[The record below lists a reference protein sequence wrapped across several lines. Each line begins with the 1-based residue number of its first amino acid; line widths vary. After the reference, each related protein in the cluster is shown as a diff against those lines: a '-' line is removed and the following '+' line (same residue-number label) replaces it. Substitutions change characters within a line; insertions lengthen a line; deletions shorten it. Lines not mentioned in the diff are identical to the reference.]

1 MNKKS
6 LSNLKSLI
14 YEEVRKAKT
23 ALKEGNFGS
32 IAPVDKNKT
41 LLVAKMVADAISK
54 VDNVKATVNMKTLEP
69 ASFDIDLPND
79 EYAGGSYN
87 MYSDGSIR
95 NMAAGAE
102 APIYGNWKTDNAAKM
117 AVIIKGLSESKIKKI
132 KEAQLNKLTRLSE
145 AEPGTVN
152 TDDPKEAEKLAKKGI
167 NVKLT
172 KEADGAIEIGTKV
185 KVIGQGLQDQNKI
198 GVVED
203 IAPGGKFYTVKI
215 KNQSAYFHE
224 SDLKVIG

>member
-1 MNKKS
+1 MNTKS
-6 LSNLKSLI
+6 LSNLKTLI

-23 ALKEGNFGS
+23 ALNEGNFGAAAS
-32 IAPVDKNKT
+32 VDKNKT

-54 VDNVKATVNMKTLEP
+54 VDNVNATVNMKTLEP

-87 MYSDGSIR
+87 MYADGSIR
-95 NMAAGAE
+95 NHAAGQE
-102 APIYGNWKTDNAAKM
+102 APIYGNWKTDNAEKM
-117 AVIIKGLSESKIKKI
+117 AVIIKGLIETYLTDVNSI
-132 KEAQLNKLTRLSE
+132 KEAQNKRAARLTE
-145 AEPGTVN
+145 TIEV
-152 TDDPKEAEKLAKKGI
+152 
-167 NVKLT
+167 
-172 KEADGAIEIGTKV
+172 GARV
-185 KVIGQGLQDQNKI
+185 KVIGQGLQDQNKT

>member
-1 MNKKS
+1 MNTKS

-14 YEEVRKAKT
+14 YEEVRKAKI
-23 ALKEGNFGS
+23 ALNEGNFGAMAS
-32 IAPVDKNKT
+32 VDKNKT

-54 VDNVKATVNMKTLEP
+54 VDNVNATVNMKTLEP

-87 MYSDGSIR
+87 MYADGSIR
-95 NMAAGAE
+95 NHAAGQE
-102 APIYGNWKTDNAAKM
+102 APIYGNWKTDNADKM
-117 AVIIKGLSESKIKKI
+117 AVIIKGLIETYLTDVNSI
-132 KEAQLNKLTRLSE
+132 KEAQNKRAARLTE
-145 AEPGTVN
+145 TIEV
-152 TDDPKEAEKLAKKGI
+152 
-167 NVKLT
+167 
-172 KEADGAIEIGTKV
+172 GARV
-185 KVIGQGLQDQNKI
+185 KVIGQGLQDQNKT

>member
-1 MNKKS
+1 MNTKS

-14 YEEVRKAKT
+14 YEEVRKAKI
-23 ALKEGNFGS
+23 ALNEGNFGAMAS
-32 IAPVDKNKT
+32 VDKNKT

-54 VDNVKATVNMKTLEP
+54 VDNVNATVNMKTLEP

-87 MYSDGSIR
+87 MYADGSIR
-95 NMAAGAE
+95 NHAAGQE

-117 AVIIKGLSESKIKKI
+117 AVIIKGLIETYLGEELTEAQIKKI
-132 KEAQLNKLTRLSE
+132 KEAHINKAKRLSE
-145 AEPGTVN
+145 S
-152 TDDPKEAEKLAKKGI
+152 
-167 NVKLT
+167 
-172 KEADGAIEIGTKV
+172 IELGSRV
-185 KVIGQGLQDQNKI
+185 KVIGQGLQDQNKT

>member
-1 MNKKS
+1 MNTKS
-6 LSNLKSLI
+6 LSNLKTLI
-14 YEEVRKAKT
+14 YEEVRKAKI
-23 ALKEGNFGS
+23 ALNEGNFGAMAS
-32 IAPVDKNKT
+32 VDKNKT

-54 VDNVKATVNMKTLEP
+54 VDNVNATVNMKTLEP

-87 MYSDGSIR
+87 MYADGSIR
-95 NMAAGAE
+95 NHAAGQE
-102 APIYGNWKTDNAAKM
+102 APIYGNWKTDNADKM
-117 AVIIKGLSESKIKKI
+117 AVIIKGLIETYLTDVNSI
-132 KEAQLNKLTRLSE
+132 KEAQNKRAARLTE
-145 AEPGTVN
+145 TIEV
-152 TDDPKEAEKLAKKGI
+152 
-167 NVKLT
+167 
-172 KEADGAIEIGTKV
+172 GARV
-185 KVIGQGLQDQNKI
+185 KVIGQGLQDQNKT

>member
-1 MNKKS
+1 MNTKS
-6 LSNLKSLI
+6 LSNLKTLI
-14 YEEVRKAKT
+14 YEEVRKAKM
-23 ALKEGNFGS
+23 ALNEGNFGAMAS
-32 IAPVDKNKT
+32 VDKNKT

-54 VDNVKATVNMKTLEP
+54 VDNVNATVNMKTLEP

-87 MYSDGSIR
+87 MYADGSIR
-95 NMAAGAE
+95 NHAAGQE
-102 APIYGNWKTDNAAKM
+102 APIYGNWKTDNADKM
-117 AVIIKGLSESKIKKI
+117 AVIIKGLIETYLTDVNSI
-132 KEAQLNKLTRLSE
+132 KEAQNKRAARLTE
-145 AEPGTVN
+145 TIEV
-152 TDDPKEAEKLAKKGI
+152 
-167 NVKLT
+167 
-172 KEADGAIEIGTKV
+172 GARV
-185 KVIGQGLQDQNKI
+185 KVIGQGLQDQNKT

>member
-1 MNKKS
+1 MNTKS
-6 LSNLKSLI
+6 LSNLKTLI
-14 YEEVRKAKT
+14 YEEVRKAKI
-23 ALKEGNFGS
+23 ALNEGNFGTMAS
-32 IAPVDKNKT
+32 VDKNKT

-54 VDNVKATVNMKTLEP
+54 VDNVNATVNMKTLEP

-87 MYSDGSIR
+87 MYADGSIR
-95 NMAAGAE
+95 NHAAGQE
-102 APIYGNWKTDNAAKM
+102 APIYGNWKTDNADKM
-117 AVIIKGLSESKIKKI
+117 AVIIKGLIETYLTDVNSI
-132 KEAQLNKLTRLSE
+132 KEAQNKRAARLTE
-145 AEPGTVN
+145 TIEV
-152 TDDPKEAEKLAKKGI
+152 
-167 NVKLT
+167 
-172 KEADGAIEIGTKV
+172 GARV
-185 KVIGQGLQDQNKI
+185 KVIGQGLQDQNKT

>member
-1 MNKKS
+1 MNTKS
-6 LSNLKSLI
+6 LSNLKTLI
-14 YEEVRKAKT
+14 YEEVRKAKM
-23 ALKEGNFGS
+23 ALNEGNFGAAAS
-32 IAPVDKNKT
+32 VDKNKT

-54 VDNVKATVNMKTLEP
+54 VDNVNATVNMKTLEP

-87 MYSDGSIR
+87 MYADGSIR
-95 NMAAGAE
+95 NHAAGQE
-102 APIYGNWKTDNAAKM
+102 APIYGNWKTDNAEKM
-117 AVIIKGLSESKIKKI
+117 AVIIKGLIETYLTDVNSI
-132 KEAQLNKLTRLSE
+132 KEAQNKRAARLTE
-145 AEPGTVN
+145 TIEV
-152 TDDPKEAEKLAKKGI
+152 
-167 NVKLT
+167 
-172 KEADGAIEIGTKV
+172 GARV
-185 KVIGQGLQDQNKI
+185 KVIGQGLQDQNKT

>member
-1 MNKKS
+1 MNTKS

-23 ALKEGNFGS
+23 ALNEGNFGAMAS
-32 IAPVDKNKT
+32 VDKNKT

-54 VDNVKATVNMKTLEP
+54 VDNVNATVNMKTLEP

-79 EYAGGSYN
+79 EFAGGSYN
-87 MYSDGSIR
+87 MYADGSIR
-95 NMAAGAE
+95 NHAAGQE

-117 AVIIKGLSESKIKKI
+117 AVIIKGLIETYLGEELTEAEIKKI
-132 KEAQLNKLTRLSE
+132 KEAHINKAKRLSE
-145 AEPGTVN
+145 A
-152 TDDPKEAEKLAKKGI
+152 
-167 NVKLT
+167 
-172 KEADGAIEIGTKV
+172 IELGSRV
-185 KVIGQGLQDQNKI
+185 KVIGQGLEDQNKT

>member
-1 MNKKS
+1 
-6 LSNLKSLI
+6 
-14 YEEVRKAKT
+14 
-23 ALKEGNFGS
+23 
-32 IAPVDKNKT
+32 
-41 LLVAKMVADAISK
+41 MVADAISK
-54 VDNVKATVNMKTLEP
+54 VDNVNATVNMKTLEP

-87 MYSDGSIR
+87 MYADGSIR
-95 NMAAGAE
+95 NHAAGQE

-117 AVIIKGLSESKIKKI
+117 AVIIKGLIETYLGEELTEAQIKKI
-132 KEAQLNKLTRLSE
+132 KEAHINKAKRLSE
-145 AEPGTVN
+145 S
-152 TDDPKEAEKLAKKGI
+152 
-167 NVKLT
+167 
-172 KEADGAIEIGTKV
+172 IELGSRV
-185 KVIGQGLQDQNKI
+185 KVIGQGLQDQNKT

>member
-1 MNKKS
+1 MNTKS
-6 LSNLKSLI
+6 LSNLKTLI
-14 YEEVRKAKT
+14 YEEVRKAKI
-23 ALKEGNFGS
+23 ALNEGNFGAMAS
-32 IAPVDKNKT
+32 VDKNKT

-54 VDNVKATVNMKTLEP
+54 VDNVNATVNMKTLEP

-87 MYSDGSIR
+87 MYADGSIR
-95 NMAAGAE
+95 NHAAGQE
-102 APIYGNWKTDNAAKM
+102 APIYGNWKTDNAEKM
-117 AVIIKGLSESKIKKI
+117 AVIIKGLIETYLTDVNSI
-132 KEAQLNKLTRLSE
+132 KEAQNKRAARLTE
-145 AEPGTVN
+145 TIEV
-152 TDDPKEAEKLAKKGI
+152 
-167 NVKLT
+167 
-172 KEADGAIEIGTKV
+172 GARV
-185 KVIGQGLQDQNKI
+185 KVIGQGLQDQNKT

>member
-1 MNKKS
+1 MNTKS
-6 LSNLKSLI
+6 LSNLKTLI
-14 YEEVRKAKT
+14 YEEVRKAKI
-23 ALKEGNFGS
+23 ALNEGNFGAMAS
-32 IAPVDKNKT
+32 VDKNKT

-54 VDNVKATVNMKTLEP
+54 VDNVNATVNMKTLEP

-87 MYSDGSIR
+87 MYADGSIR
-95 NMAAGAE
+95 NHAAGQE

-117 AVIIKGLSESKIKKI
+117 AVIIKGLIETYLGEELTEAQIKKI
-132 KEAQLNKLTRLSE
+132 KEAHINKAKRLSE
-145 AEPGTVN
+145 S
-152 TDDPKEAEKLAKKGI
+152 
-167 NVKLT
+167 
-172 KEADGAIEIGTKV
+172 IELGSRV
-185 KVIGQGLQDQNKI
+185 KVIGQGLEDQNKT